1 VTALLPYGLN
11 LKNLRHELLLVGSK
25 AFAKIFSTKFFLLTN
40 GLCFSLAFVE
50 EMRPLTDQETK
61 TLFTK
66 LASYIGRNI
75 SALIDRPSDSHVFR
89 LHKDRV
95 YYVSTQLANLATSLT
110 RTSLLSLGTCLGKF
124 SKTGKFRLHVTALDY
139 LAQHAI
145 YKVWVKPN
153 GEMPFLYGNHVLK
166 AHVGRITQ
174 DTPEH
179 QGVVV
184 YSMSDVPLVNFS
196 RRGLGLIRSR
206 GLVSPHGR
214 QRIRES

>member
-1 VTALLPYGLN
+1 VDYTQEIREIGPAVPRRTRTG
-11 LKNLRHELLLVGSK
+11 RHPEQ
-25 AFAKIFSTKFFLLTN
+25 IFYRKEICSFFPL
-40 GLCFSLAFVE
+40 E
-50 EMRPLTDQETK
+50 DMRPLTDQETK

-75 SALIDRPSDSHVFR
+75 SALIDRPSDPHVFR

-95 YYVSTQLANLATSLT
+95 YYVSTQLANLATSLP
-110 RTSLLSLGTCLGKF
+110 RISLLSLGTCLGKF

-184 YSMSDVPLVNFS
+184 YSMSDVPLVCFPS
-196 RRGLGLIRSR
+196 SMSGAYF
-206 GLVSPHGR
+206 V
-214 QRIRES
+214 

>member
-1 VTALLPYGLN
+1 MTRKLIANIPDLL
-11 LKNLRHELLLVGSK
+11 K
-25 AFAKIFSTKFFLLTN
+25 FAKFRKKSSVTSSEQTP
-40 GLCFSLAFVE
+40 E
-50 EMRPLTDQETK
+50 ELDCTMRPLTEQETK
-61 TLFTK
+61 TLFAK

-75 SALIDRPSDSHVFR
+75 TFLIDRPENPHVFR

-95 YYVSTQLANLATSLT
+95 YYVSSQLANLATSLP
-110 RTSLLSLGTCLGKF
+110 RQNLLSLGTCLGKF
-124 SKTGKFRLHVTALDY
+124 SKSGKFRLHVTALDF
-139 LAQHAI
+139 LAEHAL

-184 YSMSDVPLVNFS
+184 YSMSDTPLV
-196 RRGLGLIRSR
+196 GD
-206 GLVSPHGR
+206 PMT
-214 QRIRES
+214 

>member
-1 VTALLPYGLN
+1 
-11 LKNLRHELLLVGSK
+11 
-25 AFAKIFSTKFFLLTN
+25 
-40 GLCFSLAFVE
+40 
-50 EMRPLTDQETK
+50 MRPLTEQETK
-61 TLFTK
+61 TLFAK

-75 SALIDRPSDSHVFR
+75 TFLIDRPENPHVFR

-95 YYVSTQLANLATSLT
+95 YYVSSQIANLATSLP
-110 RTSLLSLGTCLGKF
+110 RQNLLSLGTCLGKF
-124 SKTGKFRLHVTALDY
+124 SKTGKFRLHVTALDF
-139 LAQHAI
+139 LAQHAT

-184 YSMSDVPLVNFS
+184 YSMSDIPLV
-196 RRGLGLIRSR
+196 GLEWAIEADAIGIWSHCSIDN
-206 GLVSPHGR
+206 GFEKIGAYGHCCVSSGGCGSLFTGGR
-214 QRIRES
+214 YHVLDTLYNSNTQLYVESVPRF

>member
-1 VTALLPYGLN
+1 MSNTSLPNLSFPALL
-11 LKNLRHELLLVGSK
+11 S
-25 AFAKIFSTKFFLLTN
+25 
-40 GLCFSLAFVE
+40 
-50 EMRPLTDQETK
+50 
-61 TLFTK
+61 LFTK
-66 LASYIGRNI
+66 LASYVGRNI
-75 SALIDRPSDSHVFR
+75 SALIDRPSDPHVFR

-95 YYVSTQLANLATSLT
+95 YYVSTQLANLVATSLP
-110 RTSLLSLGTCLGKF
+110 RISLLSLGTCLGKF

-184 YSMSDVPLVNFS
+184 YSMSDVPLVYFPKWRPQRDS
-196 RRGLGLIRSR
+196 AHQTGSETPWVASLIV
-206 GLVSPHGR
+206 GW
-214 QRIRES
+214 

>member
-1 VTALLPYGLN
+1 M
-11 LKNLRHELLLVGSK
+11 RS
-25 AFAKIFSTKFFLLTN
+25 LT
-40 GLCFSLAFVE
+40 E
-50 EMRPLTDQETK
+50 EETK
-61 TLFTK
+61 TLFAK
-66 LASYIGRNI
+66 LAAYIGRNI
-75 SALIDRPSDSHVFR
+75 NALIDRPTDPHVFR

-95 YYVSTQLANLATSLT
+95 YYVSQQIANLATSLP

-124 SKTGKFRLHVTALDY
+124 SKTGKFRLHVTALDFM
-139 LAQHAI
+139 AQHAM

-184 YSMSDVPLVNFS
+184 YSMNDIPLVS
-196 RRGLGLIRSR
+196 AAV
-206 GLVSPHGR
+206 VS
-214 QRIRES
+214 S